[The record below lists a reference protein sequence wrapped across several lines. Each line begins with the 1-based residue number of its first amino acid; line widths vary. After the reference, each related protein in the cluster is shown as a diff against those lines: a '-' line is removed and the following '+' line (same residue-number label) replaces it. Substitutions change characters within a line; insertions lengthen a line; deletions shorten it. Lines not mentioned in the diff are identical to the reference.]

1 DTRSQ
6 YTVMAPTIFYSDI
19 YPLYGLT
26 HNDFTKHNPTVS
38 CIEPLPIGQ
47 VLTVVSK
54 SGLAPCSVYYTTGL
68 DDTCQSIGH
77 YFNLNNCRDTF
88 SCATEFQSLN
98 PGLSCSNGG
107 SVQPNQ
113 AVCVERR
120 AGAAGKGGQVIPVCS
135 QYYLVQ
141 TAETCDAIRSVPSPP
156 LSPLDFFRLNPG
168 IKCNRLVPDAAGLDL
183 HTGFELRLRSI
194 YFRLLVSGLPRSLP
208 PLPRSLAPPC
218 LPCVEGRQRAAPHP
232 FSIPPTTAPLQ
243 ALHKDVWGPT
253 YVTGQGGAHYFLLV
267 VDDYTRYTMVF
278 PLQSK
283 ADFSSRPLDDF
294 CGAEGIT
301 QSFTFPASPQHNG
314 IAERCIGLVMEVACT
329 SLVYA
334 AAPHFLWSFA
344 VLYTKHQLKIWPRV
358 SHPKTSPRLG
368 MRRGFRSGVPLL
380 LFAIL
385 PQASSLLALFAA
397 VLLPQPIAMDSGA
410 AGGGDSRGADS
421 GGAESPTG
429 GRVVGTPAGDS
440 GSGRQP
446 QPSWQENLS
455 PQQLREWAVRWG
467 RPGGGAWGA
476 GAGGACAGGACA
488 GGAGAGGVVV
498 GGAGGAGAGGSGA
511 RRQETLL
518 PQKLREWAAR
528 WGSPVGG
535 AGGAGVGGAGT
546 AAVGGAGAGGAGA
559 GSAGNVGAGGAR
571 AGGAGFAGTRGTGAG
586 GAGGAGAGGALGTG
600 VEGAGGGGTVC
611 TTQRRP
617 FFFLQP

>member
-1 DTRSQ
+1 
-6 YTVMAPTIFYSDI
+6 MAPLFSRVRQPPPIPSHVSTS
-19 YPLYGLT
+19 P
-26 HNDFTKHNPTVS
+26 PTCSSGRRRLGRAVLGGR
-38 CIEPLPIGQ
+38 PDKVKLGGRRLGNANLGDGALRRHVTVAQ
-47 VLTVVSK
+47 VVLARSTSVVVSR
-54 SGLAPCSVYYTTGL
+54 GP
-68 DDTCQSIGH
+68 
-77 YFNLNNCRDTF
+77 R
-88 SCATEFQSLN
+88 
-98 PGLSCSNGG
+98 GLSGAVVSAGTTWCLRCACDTA
-107 SVQPNQ
+107 QHANQ
-113 AVCVERR
+113 LQAPTKWVHCCP
-120 AGAAGKGGQVIPVCS
+120 AGVT
-135 QYYLVQ
+135 L
-141 TAETCDAIRSVPSPP
+141 
-156 LSPLDFFRLNPG
+156 
-168 IKCNRLVPDAAGLDL
+168 
-183 HTGFELRLRSI
+183 
-194 YFRLLVSGLPRSLP
+194 SLP

-283 ADFSSRPLDDF
+283 ADVHSDEFSSRPLDDF

-397 VLLPQPIAMDSGA
+397 SSLAFPLTPHPGSRRVLSSHDASRTGLRPPPLVAPLPPQGPAPSA
-410 AGGGDSRGADS
+410 EGGDPAVDDTAATRRLPGADS